1 MSHSI
6 EQSSSGV
13 RSTSR
18 RKERKP
24 VVMSIKQHVNVG
36 TIGHIDHGKTTLT
49 AALTQVTA
57 LLYGGNARRFDEI
70 DNAPEERARG
80 ITINASH
87 VEYGSPS
94 RHYAHIDCPG
104 HADYVKNMITGA
116 SQMDGAILLVD
127 GSQGLALQT
136 REHVVL
142 ARQVGVQHLVV
153 FVNKVDVADPDLL
166 DLVELEVREMLT
178 HYGYRDVPFV
188 RGSALQAL
196 RAAEQGKR
204 EDPFVR
210 GIAELVQALD
220 QHVPVPERDLQA
232 PFLMPIEGV
241 CTIPGR
247 GTVVTGRVE
256 RGVLKLQDEVEL
268 VGRSAEARVVVV
280 TGIQEF
286 HRDAQEAV
294 AGHNVGLLLRGM
306 GRDEVV
312 RGQTLIARGSVTAR
326 RQGRAE
332 VFLLSAN
339 EGGRKTPCHSGYTPQ
354 FYFGASDVPG
364 KLVFADRLLGPGERA
379 EVEFELG
386 HAVALEVGMRFAMR
400 EGGRTVGAGI
410 VSRVS

>member
-1 MSHSI
+1 
-6 EQSSSGV
+6 
-13 RSTSR
+13 
-18 RKERKP
+18 
-24 VVMSIKQHVNVG
+24 MSIKQHINVG
-36 TIGHIDHGKTTLT
+36 TIGHVDHGKTTLT

-57 LLYGGNARRFDEI
+57 LLYGGRARRFDEI
-70 DNAPEERARG
+70 DSAPEEKARG

-87 VEYGSPS
+87 VEYESPS

-153 FVNKVDVADPDLL
+153 FVNKVDVADPELL
-166 DLVELEVREMLT
+166 DLVELEVREMLQA
-178 HYGYRDVPFV
+178 YGFAEVPFV

-196 RAAEQGKR
+196 RAAERGER
-204 EDPFVR
+204 EAPFVR

-220 QHVPVPERDLQA
+220 EHIPTPERDLTS

-247 GTVVTGRVE
+247 GTVVTGRIE
-256 RGVLKLQDEVEL
+256 RGVLTLGQEVEL
-268 VGRSAEARVVVV
+268 VGRHDTAREVVV

-286 HRDAQEAV
+286 HRDVPAAL
-294 AGHNVGLLLRGM
+294 AGHNVGLLLRGV

-312 RGQTLIARGSVTAR
+312 RGQTLIARGSVAAHR
-326 RQGRAE
+326 KGLAQ
-332 VFLLSAN
+332 VFLLTEK
-339 EGGRKTPCHSGYTPQ
+339 EGGRKTPCGSGYTPQ

-364 KLVFADRLLGPGERA
+364 KLLLAERVLGPGERA

-386 HAVALEVGMRFAMR
+386 HAVALEAGMRFAMR

-410 VSRVS
+410 VSRVT

>member
-1 MSHSI
+1 MSI
-6 EQSSSGV
+6 
-13 RSTSR
+13 
-18 RKERKP
+18 
-24 VVMSIKQHVNVG
+24 IKQHINVG
-36 TIGHIDHGKTTLT
+36 TIGHVDHGKTTLT

-57 LLYGGNARRFDEI
+57 LLYGGRARRFDEI

-87 VEYGSPS
+87 VEYESPN

-153 FVNKVDVADPDLL
+153 FVNKVDVADVELL
-166 DLVELEVREMLT
+166 ELVELEVREMLQT
-178 HYGYRDVPFV
+178 YGFREVPFV

-196 RAAEQGKR
+196 KAAERGER
-204 EDPFVR
+204 EDPFVV
-210 GIAELVQALD
+210 GIARLVQTLD
-220 QHVPVPERDLQA
+220 EHVPTPERDLA
-232 PFLMPIEGV
+232 SPFLMPIEGV
-241 CTIPGR
+241 CTILGR
-247 GTVVTGRVE
+247 GTVVTGRIE
-256 RGVLKLQDEVEL
+256 RGKLTLGQEVEL
-268 VGRSAEARVVVV
+268 VGRSEAARAVVV

-286 HRDAQEAV
+286 HRDVPEAM
-294 AGHNVGLLLRGM
+294 AGHNVGLLLRGI

-312 RGQTLIARGSVTAR
+312 RGQTLIARGSVTAHR
-326 RQGRAE
+326 SGTAQ
-332 VFLLSAN
+332 VFLLSAS
-339 EGGRKTPCHSGYTPQ
+339 EGGRKTPCGSGYTPQ

-364 KLVFADRLLGPGERA
+364 KLLLAERVLGPGERG

-386 HAVALEVGMRFAMR
+386 HATALEAGMRFAMR
-400 EGGRTVGAGI
+400 EGGRTVGAGV

>member
-1 MSHSI
+1 
-6 EQSSSGV
+6 
-13 RSTSR
+13 
-18 RKERKP
+18 
-24 VVMSIKQHVNVG
+24 
-36 TIGHIDHGKTTLT
+36 
-49 AALTQVTA
+49 
-57 LLYGGNARRFDEI
+57 
-70 DNAPEERARG
+70 
-80 ITINASH
+80 
-87 VEYGSPS
+87 
-94 RHYAHIDCPG
+94 
-104 HADYVKNMITGA
+104 
-116 SQMDGAILLVD
+116 
-127 GSQGLALQT
+127 
-136 REHVVL
+136 VVL

-220 QHVPVPERDLQA
+220 QHVPVPERDLKA

-256 RGVLKLQDEVEL
+256 RGMLRLQDEVEL

-286 HRDAQEAV
+286 HRDAAEAV
-294 AGHNVGLLLRGM
+294 AGHNVGLLLRGL

-312 RGQTLIARGSVTAR
+312 RGQTLIARGSVTAH

-332 VFLLSAN
+332 VFLLSAS

>member
-1 MSHSI
+1 
-6 EQSSSGV
+6 
-13 RSTSR
+13 
-18 RKERKP
+18 
-24 VVMSIKQHVNVG
+24 MSIKQHVNVG

-49 AALTQVTA
+49 AALTQVAA

-153 FVNKVDVADPDLL
+153 FVNKIDVADPDLL

-220 QHVPVPERDLQA
+220 QHVPVPERDLKA

-256 RGVLKLQDEVEL
+256 RGVLRLQDEVEL

-286 HRDAQEAV
+286 HRDAAQAV
-294 AGHNVGLLLRGM
+294 AGHNVGLLLRGL

-312 RGQTLIARGSVTAR
+312 RGQTLIARGSVTAH

-332 VFLLSAN
+332 VFLLSAS